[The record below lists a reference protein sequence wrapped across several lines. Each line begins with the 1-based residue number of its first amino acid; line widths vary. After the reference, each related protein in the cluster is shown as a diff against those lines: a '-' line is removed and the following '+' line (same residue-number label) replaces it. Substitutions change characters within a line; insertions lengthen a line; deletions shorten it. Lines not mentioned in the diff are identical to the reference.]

1 MYYIF
6 ICILQMI
13 KPISI
18 TGGSP
23 TNAPPLL
30 FLMIVSMVKDF
41 YEDSRRRKA
50 DLEENNRQIL
60 RVRSLEPETTENDG
74 LNDRLSGR

>member
-1 MYYIF
+1 MPYNFLHQFMKGPNIYYLL
-6 ICILQMI
+6 ICFLQMI

-30 FLMIVSMVKDF
+30 FIVFVSMVKDF
-41 YEDSRRRKA
+41 FEDSRRRKA
-50 DLEENNRQIL
+50 DKQENIRITTL
-60 RVRSLEPETTENDG
+60 VEP
-74 LNDRLSGR
+74 

>member
-1 MYYIF
+1 
-6 ICILQMI
+6 MI

-30 FLMIVSMVKDF
+30 FLMVVSMIKDF

-50 DLEENNRQIL
+50 DLEENNRKIL
-60 RVRSLEPETTENDG
+60 RVVSQGNKPEKSGNLSAVQEELLERPYME
-74 LNDRLSGR
+74 